1 MDRAER
7 RKRSF
12 NKYIQRLKY
21 WTRILK
27 DHAIKVSKYN
37 WRYADSYK
45 ELLGEHPWNFC
56 KTTNSP
62 ACNRLWKYYE
72 RKKGKKNA
80 YKLMLDTLSE
90 TDISINYKTRK
101 I

>member
-1 MDRAER
+1 MNRLER

-27 DHAIKVSKYN
+27 SSAIKDPA
-37 WRYADSYK
+37 WRYAESYK
-45 ELLGEHPWNFC
+45 ELIGLHPWTFC

-62 ACNRLWKYYE
+62 YKDSPWKCFNE
-72 RKKGKKNA
+72 KHLKKEA
-80 YKLMLDTLSE
+80 YKRMLDTLNDTE
-90 TDISINYKTRK
+90 ISINYKTRR